1 MAKET
6 KKQRDK
12 QVDGTRRD
20 RDETGRDRDETRREG
35 TGRDEIRLDWINR
48 WIDRL
53 IDR

>member
-20 RDETGRDRDETRREG
+20 RDKTGRDRDEMRREG
-35 TGRDEIRLDWINR
+35 TRRD
-48 WIDRL
+48 
-53 IDR
+53 